1 MDEEQR
7 QKAILTRLMEMGIQ
21 VDKPIFTLIWQD
33 VARVVVETEG
43 FEMAADFPTDVMVNI
58 LNTIEDGLE
67 YLDWY
72 GNIQNSLR
80 LADRTPPLSDP
91 ATTDDEHLESEFEDR
106 VSGTDG

>member
-33 VARVVVETEG
+33 VARVMVETEG
-43 FEMAADFPTDVMVNI
+43 FEMAADFPTDVLVNM
-58 LNTIEDGLE
+58 LNTIEEGLE

-72 GNIQNSLR
+72 GNIQSSLR
-80 LADRTPPLSDP
+80 LAEQTPLPSNPLNTEDG
-91 ATTDDEHLESEFEDR
+91 HLESEYEDR
-106 VSGTDG
+106 VSGSDG